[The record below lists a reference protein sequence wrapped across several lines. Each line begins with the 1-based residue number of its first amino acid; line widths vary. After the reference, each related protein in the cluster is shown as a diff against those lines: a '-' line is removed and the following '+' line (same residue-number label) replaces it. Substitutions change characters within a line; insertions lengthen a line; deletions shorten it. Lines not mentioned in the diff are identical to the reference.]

1 MSPVLKSR
9 SRWIEGFRSALD
21 NGRKHSVVVD
31 LPENLGGTDLGATAL
46 ELAVMALA
54 GCITTIFSIVAKKMR
69 LEFESLEAIVEAEKG
84 EVTIEK
90 CTVTLKVKTKAPR
103 ETVERAWKITWKN
116 CPVGALFEKA
126 GVEVKHEIEIIS

>member
-1 MSPVLKSR
+1 MKSR
-9 SRWIEGFRSALD
+9 SKWIEGFRSALD
-21 NGRKHSVVVD
+21 NGRKHCLVVD
-31 LPENLGGTDLGATAL
+31 LPENLGGTDLGPTAL

-103 ETVERAWKITWKN
+103 ETVERAWKLTWKN

-126 GVEVKHEIEIIS
+126 GVEVKHEIEVIS